1 MALSETFPTTWVA
14 FSLLIPDEVGNAGW
28 PYVRPLKKYLLKAV
42 SKNNLTTTSSSR
54 WEFHKSFIN
63 SEEATPIVFKMKSLA
78 IASILASAILVLSD
92 ELVTERQGSVTICGC
107 PDSKILGCKDF
118 MFDEC
123 TPHYID
129 FDESKEIMAY
139 LKPVYEYG
147 VDGTVITYS
156 YSDEDCTIRGDFQL
170 ISSCTNECWSET
182 LNLGSGGCTFEA
194 PFEDK
199 GSITMSGCPGR
210 MTGYGTRDFKV
221 EQCTPHYTD
230 FDPSKGVMAYFKP
243 VWGDRDGQG
252 ITSVT
257 TYAYSDKDCTN
268 LDFQVEGK
276 CNEECWSETLNLGA
290 VGCESSAPFKSALA
304 VSFPVFVLVM
314 ILF

>member
-1 MALSETFPTTWVA
+1 MTSH
-14 FSLLIPDEVGNAGW
+14 LLMKSIFEW
-28 PYVRPLKKYLLKAV
+28 H
-42 SKNNLTTTSSSR
+42 LTTTSSSR

-63 SEEATPIVFKMKSLA
+63 SEEPLRKLPTIALQMHSFA
-78 IASILASAILVLSD
+78 IASIFASAQFVLSE

-107 PDSKILGCKDF
+107 PGSLTGKDVCKDF

-199 GSITMSGCPGR
+199 GSVTMSGCPGR
-210 MTGYGTRDFKV
+210 TTGYGTRDFKV
-221 EQCTPHYTD
+221 EQCTPHYID

-276 CNEECWSETLNLGA
+276 CNEECWSESLNLGA
-290 VGCESSAPFKSALA
+290 VGCESSAPFKSGLA